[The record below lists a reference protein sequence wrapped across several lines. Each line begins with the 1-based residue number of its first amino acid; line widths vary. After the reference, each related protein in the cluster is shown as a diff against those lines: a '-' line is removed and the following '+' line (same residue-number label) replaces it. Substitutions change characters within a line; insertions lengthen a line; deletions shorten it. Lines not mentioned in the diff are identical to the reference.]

1 VPADETVEST
11 GHNTR
16 GKDKIFF
23 DEVLKKSLDLI
34 S

>member
-1 VPADETVEST
+1 VPVGKTIEST

-16 GKDKIFF
+16 GNNNISF